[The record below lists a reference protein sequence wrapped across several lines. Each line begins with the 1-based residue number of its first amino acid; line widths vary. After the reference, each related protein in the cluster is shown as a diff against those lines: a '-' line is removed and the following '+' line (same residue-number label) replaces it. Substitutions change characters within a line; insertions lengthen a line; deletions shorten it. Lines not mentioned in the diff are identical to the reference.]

1 MGLLSPLARWR
12 TDIET
17 CAQMEKKDDSLPM
30 RDLQDYIQACLPPI
44 ESELVQSVAT
54 MNPVVVPVAEHIL
67 KAGGK
72 RLRPVLCV
80 MTAQALGPV
89 NESVYPLASALELI
103 HSATLLHDDVLD
115 NAERRRGRTAAHLQ
129 FGVTETILAGDALLA
144 MANKIIS
151 TYNSVELMALVS
163 EAIYQTATG
172 EILEIQRMRQPVL
185 TREQYLEIIVGKT
198 AFLIQTC
205 CQCGA
210 IWSGA
215 SSELLEQ
222 ARVFG
227 LNLGIAFQLV
237 DDALDYTAMES
248 RTGKPLGGDLREGK
262 LTLPLIF
269 FLQSLEEEDKL
280 TILDKIKD
288 KRLSQNEHQRIMS
301 EIQSRNLAD
310 ETRSEADLFLQRAAD
325 ALSRFPGNEYRDLL
339 EQTIAFIRNRSH

>member
-1 MGLLSPLARWR
+1 MSCIPGLGPEK
-12 TDIET
+12 ET
-17 CAQMEKKDDSLPM
+17 CTQSENQDICLPM

-44 ESELVQSVAT
+44 ENELSQNVAT

-80 MTAQALGPV
+80 LTAQALGPV
-89 NESVYPLASALELI
+89 NDSVYPLACALELI

-115 NAERRRGRTAAHLQ
+115 NAERRRGRKAAHLQ

-144 MANKIIS
+144 LANKTIT
-151 TYNSVELMALVS
+151 TYKSLQLMALVS

-172 EILEIQRMRQPVL
+172 EILEIQRMRQPEL
-185 TREQYLEIIVGKT
+185 TQEQYLEIIVGKT

-215 SSELLEQ
+215 SAKLLDQ
-222 ARVFG
+222 AKSFG

-237 DDALDYTAMES
+237 DDALDYAAQES

-269 FLQSLEEEDKL
+269 FLQGLKEQDKL
-280 TILDKIKD
+280 AVLDKIKD
-288 KRLSQNEHQRIMS
+288 RRLSPKEHQWIMS
-301 EIQSRNLAD
+301 EIQSRNLA
-310 ETRSEADLFLQRAAD
+310 EKTRDEADSYLGRAAD
-325 ALSRFPGNEYRDLL
+325 ALSQFPETEYRDLL
-339 EQTIAFIRNRSH
+339 EQTITFIRNRTH